1 MKPVKPKLIPILA
14 SKVLLSFQS
23 LNPYFQRM
31 ADLAQKKDGSKVS
44 SRVRFMLQDVIEL
57 RHNKWVPRREDN
69 NPKTIDQ
76 ITKEAERE
84 VMETNIA
91 LSQPPRMRQNDRPD
105 DRKKIRK

>member
-1 MKPVKPKLIPILA
+1 M
-14 SKVLLSFQS
+14 S
-23 LNPYFQRM
+23 
-31 ADLAQKKDGSKVS
+31 DLAQKRDGSKVS

-84 VMETNIA
+84 VLETNIA
-91 LSQPPRMRQNDRPD
+91 LSQPPPRMQRNDRPD
-105 DRKKIRK
+105 DRKKRKSTMPTN